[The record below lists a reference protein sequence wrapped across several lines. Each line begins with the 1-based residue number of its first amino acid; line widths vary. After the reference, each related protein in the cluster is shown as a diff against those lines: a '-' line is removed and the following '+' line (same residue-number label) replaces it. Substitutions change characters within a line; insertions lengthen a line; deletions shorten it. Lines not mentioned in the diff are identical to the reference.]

1 MLAQLTNRI
10 FIEKTNLNDIYDFHL
25 SPLATKLEFLKDEE
39 TGELKGYE
47 EVTLE
52 SRAKDEG
59 DASFYEKATNA
70 NSLSL
75 QRMPA
80 FDKSVRGNSEFFP
93 FKPAAMKFK
102 MEREL
107 YFEKLEKQA
116 GPAGSQA
123 EKKSETND
131 VIEFDNFLTLPEG
144 FESGLVNNQLADE
157 IKSMFTWSDRLNDE
171 LLNDIDQFKKESEI
185 RKRKKNEENEE
196 QKRLKAAVVNIS
208 IKDFKDVNY
217 YDTNFVKVLETDEKI
232 DNFDQLLPNPAKIFP
247 FELDTFQKKA
257 ILCLEKK
264 QNVLGKYLPLRFGWC
279 LIAKK

>member
-1 MLAQLTNRI
+1 M
-10 FIEKTNLNDIYDFHL
+10 
-25 SPLATKLEFLKDEE
+25 
-39 TGELKGYE
+39 
-47 EVTLE
+47 
-52 SRAKDEG
+52 
-59 DASFYEKATNA
+59 
-70 NSLSL
+70 

-80 FDKSVRGNSEFFP
+80 FNKSVRGNSEFFP

-107 YFEKLEKQA
+107 YFEKLEKQTA
-116 GPAGSQA
+116 AVGQP
-123 EKKSETND
+123 EKKNETND
-131 VIEFDNFLTLPEG
+131 VIEFDNFLTKPDG

-157 IKSMFTWSDRLNDE
+157 IKSMFSWSNKVNDE

-232 DNFDQLLPNPAKIFP
+232 DNFDELLPNPAKRFP

-264 QNVLGKYLPLRFGWC
+264 QNVLGKYLLRLLSFPLKV
-279 LIAKK
+279 LSNDD

>member
-1 MLAQLTNRI
+1 MCKANLSPVHQPKRI
-10 FIEKTNLNDIYDFHL
+10 FIEKTNLNDIYDFKL

-47 EVTLE
+47 EVSLE
-52 SRAKDEG
+52 SRPKDEE
-59 DASFYEKATNA
+59 DSSFYERATNA

-80 FDKSVRGNSEFFP
+80 FNKSVRGNSEFFP

-116 GPAGSQA
+116 AVVGQP
-123 EKKSETND
+123 EKKNETND
-131 VIEFDNFLTLPEG
+131 VIEFDNFLTKPDG
-144 FESGLVNNQLADE
+144 FENGLVNNQLADE
-157 IKSMFTWSDRLNDE
+157 IKSMFSWSNKLNDE

-217 YDTNFVKVLETDEKI
+217 YDTHFVKVLGTDEKI
-232 DNFDQLLPNPAKIFP
+232 DNFDELLPNPAKRFP

-264 QNVLGKYLPLRFGWC
+264 QNVLGKCLLRF
-279 LIAKK
+279 AH

>member
-1 MLAQLTNRI
+1 MNRI

-25 SPLATKLEFLKDEE
+25 SPLATKFEFLKDEE

-47 EVTLE
+47 EVSLE
-52 SRAKDEG
+52 TRPKDEE

-80 FDKSVRGNSEFFP
+80 FNKSVRGNSEFFP
-93 FKPAAMKFK
+93 FKPAAIKFK
-102 MEREL
+102 MEREM
-107 YFEKLEKQA
+107 YFERQEKQA
-116 GPAGSQA
+116 VAGSSRP
-123 EKKSETND
+123 ENKNKKND
-131 VIEFDNFLTLPEG
+131 VIEFDNFLTKPDG

-157 IKSMFTWSDRLNDE
+157 VKNMFAWSNRLNDE

-185 RKRKKNEENEE
+185 RKRKKKEENEE
-196 QKRLKAAVVNIS
+196 QKRQKAVVVNLS

-232 DNFDQLLPNPAKIFP
+232 DNFEELLPNPAKRFP

-264 QNVLGKYLPLRFGWC
+264 QNVLGKYFGC
-279 LIAKK
+279 AV

>member
-1 MLAQLTNRI
+1 MSLENR
-10 FIEKTNLNDIYDFHL
+10 
-25 SPLATKLEFLKDEE
+25 PKDEE
-39 TGELKGYE
+39 D
-47 EVTLE
+47 
-52 SRAKDEG
+52 S
-59 DASFYEKATNA
+59 SFYERATNA
-70 NSLSL
+70 NSLSM

-80 FDKSVRGNSEFFP
+80 FNKSVRGNSEFFP

-107 YFEKLEKQA
+107 YFEKLEKQTA
-116 GPAGSQA
+116 AVGQP
-123 EKKSETND
+123 EKKNETND
-131 VIEFDNFLTLPEG
+131 VIEFDNFLTKPDG

-157 IKSMFTWSDRLNDE
+157 IKSMFSWSNKVNDE

-232 DNFDQLLPNPAKIFP
+232 DNFDELLPNPAKRFP

-264 QNVLGKYLPLRFGWC
+264 QNVLGKYLLRLLLSFPPKV
-279 LIAKK
+279 LSNDD